1 MSNEP
6 VIPPPG
12 HGPAPGS
19 GPASGPGATPPPA
32 TAAGAA
38 APPAPDRPASP
49 PWGGPGG
56 GGPEQ
61 DGGPLATVQ
70 SLVDERPEILVGA
83 AFLGGALAALILKR
97 FGR

>member
-38 APPAPDRPASP
+38 ATDQPASP

-56 GGPEQ
+56 GGPEQQ

-83 AFLGGALAALILKR
+83 AFLGGAFAALILKR